1 MSAVEF
7 STTDIVLAAALKSIG
22 YQVKAILKNGNIG
35 TFVFDN
41 VSDEI
46 IDDYDFDRMLV
57 EPVSLNQ
64 NIKTLTTAVRR
75 Y

>member
-46 IDDYDFDRMLV
+46 IDDYDFGRMLV